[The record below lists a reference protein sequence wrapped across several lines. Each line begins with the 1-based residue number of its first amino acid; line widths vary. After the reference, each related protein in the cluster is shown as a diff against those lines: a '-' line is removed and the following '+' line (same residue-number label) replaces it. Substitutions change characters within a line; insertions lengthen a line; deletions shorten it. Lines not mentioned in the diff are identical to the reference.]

1 MWADVRLCFA
11 PLLQWV
17 LSFWQGTALV
27 IAVDPTTHQDLVV
40 SLAVSVPQLCA
51 ARGLAHRAGA
61 GVRRRLGGGVL
72 RTAALAVTVGASGVA
87 GLSAVR
93 PRAE

>member
-1 MWADVRLCFA
+1 MRLCFA

-27 IAVDPTTHQDLVV
+27 IALDPTTHQDLVV

-51 ARGLAHRAGA
+51 ARGLANRAGA
-61 GVRRRLGGGVL
+61 GVRRRMGGGVL
-72 RTAALAVTVGASGVA
+72 RTAPLPATGDASGVA
-87 GLSAVR
+87 GLCAER
-93 PRAE
+93 PRAG